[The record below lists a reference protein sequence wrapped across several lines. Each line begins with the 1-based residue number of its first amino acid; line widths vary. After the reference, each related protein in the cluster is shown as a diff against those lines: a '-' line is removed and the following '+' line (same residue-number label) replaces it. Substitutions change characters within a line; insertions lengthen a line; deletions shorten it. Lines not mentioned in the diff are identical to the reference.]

1 MNIIKATKN
10 QLIEIHKLSHK
21 IWPIAYKDV
30 ISKSQIEYMLDMM
43 YSVASLENQFDN
55 DNVFLLVEE
64 NNNFVGYAS
73 YEINID
79 NTSKTKLH
87 KLYVLP
93 ETQGKG
99 YGKSLINAIK
109 EEAIKN
115 NNSSI
120 FLNVN
125 KKNIAKDFYLNYGFI
140 IAEETV
146 LNIGNDFVMDDYIM
160 EFKLK

>member
-1 MNIIKATKN
+1 MNIIKANKN

-30 ISKSQIEYMLDMM
+30 ISKGQIEYMLDMM
-43 YSVASLENQFDN
+43 YSVASLENQFEN
-55 DNVFLLVEE
+55 KNIFLLVKE
-64 NNNFVGYAS
+64 NDNYVGYAS
-73 YEINID
+73 YEINIE

-99 YGKSLINAIK
+99 YGKSLITVIK

-115 NNSSI
+115 KNSSI

-125 KKNIAKDFYLNYGFI
+125 KNNRAKDFYLNYGFE
-140 IAEETV
+140 IAEEKV
-146 LNIGNDFVMDDYIM
+146 LDIGNGYVMDDYIM
-160 EFKLK
+160 ELKF